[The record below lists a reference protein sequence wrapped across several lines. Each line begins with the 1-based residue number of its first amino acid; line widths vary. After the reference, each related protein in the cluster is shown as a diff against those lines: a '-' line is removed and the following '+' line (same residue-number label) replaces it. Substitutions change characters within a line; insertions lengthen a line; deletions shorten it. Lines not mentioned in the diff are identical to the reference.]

1 MGNEARYDLEGYLQY
16 GNSKQ
21 LVESLI
27 KDFKQAVENANRIYA
42 EIAESSYQERRR
54 QEIARRQAEIQRL
67 ESENEFNDF
76 LKGLL

>member
-1 MGNEARYDLEGYLQY
+1 MKKESY